1 MTSHAEFLANLLAN
15 VGRGI
20 TPEPPA
26 DEPAPAP
33 TAPSAPIEIV
43 HMAGFTTTDEITV
56 GGFITTT
63 MSYDGFHGAYYD
75 FKVVKVNRV
84 SVVVDI
90 DGRNTR
96 IHISRIIRFRP
107 AN

>member
-20 TPEPPA
+20 TPAEPTT
-26 DEPAPAP
+26 DKPAP
-33 TAPSAPIEIV
+33 TTPSAPIV

-90 DGRNTR
+90 NGRNTR
-96 IHISRIIRFRP
+96 IPIRRIIRFRP